1 MILFVVP
8 PVLNHAEDLA
18 QARAVAQGAPVER

>member
-1 MILFVVP
+1 VP

-18 QARAVAQGAPVER
+18 QARAVAQGAPAER